1 MTERDRAKLRDSIS
15 KSGASTTILAPRLKA
30 SADTIDDLLAGA
42 REFTPEIKRNFA
54 DGFNDPSWL
63 PDINEERVTRRDLV
77 EGKIG
82 KVLDAERTGS
92 VQVTSG
98 LKFENAFQIAEAAK
112 IMATCGPMLPPWL
125 QGNVGGCWGILLRS
139 NEIGVPPLTLAAMT
153 FVTEKK
159 GVQRLGYDSVYFRTM
174 VEKFAPI
181 KQRLQARY
189 EGEGDDLV
197 CIVFATFKGEAT
209 PREFPPPGQH
219 QNFTLGKLR
228 PDRNEYGRIKGS
240 ELWDTKPEIQLWY
253 AMSRDWARMYC
264 ADIVAGAYTRDE
276 LDKEGFGATDVVAPS
291 DMSPRLRDRLS
302 GPRGEGFAGAA
313 AIDKALAEATPKP
326 PKEWKEVKKTVEA
339 APPGDDAVR
348 ASEVPGPGLP
358 AGDPAP

>member
-1 MTERDRAKLRDSIS
+1 MTDE
-15 KSGASTTILAPRLKA
+15 TIIEPGQ
-30 SADTIDDLLAGA
+30 S
-42 REFTPEIKRNFA
+42 
-54 DGFNDPSWL
+54 
-63 PDINEERVTRRDLV
+63 ERVTRRDLV

-82 KVLDAERTGS
+82 KVLDADRTGS

-98 LKFENAFQIAEAAK
+98 LKFENAYQIAEAAK

-139 NEIGVPPLTLAAMT
+139 VEIDVPPLTLAAMT

-189 EGEGDDLV
+189 EGEDDDLV
-197 CIVFATFKGEAT
+197 CIVYATFKGET
-209 PREFPPPGQH
+209 VPREFPPPGQH
-219 QNFTLGKLR
+219 KNFTLGKLR
-228 PDRNEYGRIKGS
+228 PDRNEYGRVKGS
-240 ELWDTKPEIQLWY
+240 ELWDSKPEVQLWY

-276 LDKEGFGATDVVAPS
+276 LDKAGFTAADVVQPS
-291 DMSPRLRDRLS
+291 DMSPRLRERLS
-302 GPRGEGFAGAA
+302 GQRGEGFAGVAS
-313 AIDKALAEATPKP
+313 IDKAIAEATPQQK
-326 PKEWKEVKKTVEA
+326 KKTVEA
-339 APPGDDAVR
+339 APPGEGA
-348 ASEVPGPGLP
+348 AAPEVPGSLSLP
-358 AGDPAP
+358 SDPAP